1 METHRPQAAFTLP
14 CPPFLQRGI
23 LTPRQD
29 ALESAC
35 ATPPGESPAGFP
47 SSSSSILIEPVPAKC
62 GNSKEPWQES
72 HRVAFSEKQ
81 EEGAQATRG
90 LRYSKCIQPQ
100 QRWSHKEPPQSDLQ
114 KAKTK
119 NQGRRWAL
127 YHDALALGTSQGNSL
142 PLP

>member
-1 METHRPQAAFTLP
+1 MTTGTDGLPSTQSVMETHGPQAAFTPP

-35 ATPPGESPAGFP
+35 ATPPGESPTGFP

-81 EEGAQATRG
+81 EGGAQATRG
-90 LRYSKCIQPQ
+90 IQPQ
-100 QRWSHKEPPQSDLQ
+100 QRRSHKEPP
-114 KAKTK
+114 
-119 NQGRRWAL
+119 RV
-127 YHDALALGTSQGNSL
+127 TSKKPKPKIKG
-142 PLP
+142 